1 MSEPTC
7 PFCGR
12 DPFHYVDNG
21 IGMEA
26 VAVDCCELGNLY
38 FRGARAA
45 PEEIDLSWEEF
56 SEIGQ
61 RLLSTSTALRAMRE
75 ALEKI
80 SAEQWKD
87 RSTVSELNAWPAFQR
102 LNSHVVELYAIADA
116 ALTSK
121 EGK

>member
-1 MSEPTC
+1 MSDDSAVEAARRIVSEFEEP
-7 PFCGR
+7 GR
-12 DPFHYVDNG
+12 NG
-21 IGMEA
+21 WLSSQFWPRSA
-26 VAVDCCELGNLY
+26 VQI
-38 FRGARAA
+38 ARA
-45 PEEIDLSWEEF
+45 
-56 SEIGQ
+56 
-61 RLLSTSTALRAMRE
+61 LLSSQSQVERMRE

-121 EGK
+121 EEK

>member
-1 MSEPTC
+1 MSDDSAVEKAKAIAAFNPLTDGDFDDDWC
-7 PFCGR
+7 E
-12 DPFHYVDNG
+12 DA
-21 IGMEA
+21 ME
-26 VAVDCCELGNLY
+26 V
-38 FRGARAA
+38 ARA
-45 PEEIDLSWEEF
+45 
-56 SEIGQ
+56 
-61 RLLSTSTALRAMRE
+61 LLSSQSQVERMRE

-121 EGK
+121 EEK